1 MVVAMASCGVDGG
14 FFGWLCEFEKKREVS
29 GGGWLWSG

>member
-1 MVVAMASCGVDGG
+1 MAMASCGVDGG

-29 GGGWLWSG
+29 GGG